1 MSFFITATDTGAGKT
16 YVTALLLRALRAEGC
31 DAVGYKPV
39 SCGDRDDAVTL
50 VAAGGHAEPMDAVNP
65 LWYSSAVAPYVAG
78 LLESRPLDPA
88 GLLAGYRSL
97 AARHEIVLV
106 EGVGGWEVPL
116 APGYGVPDLAADLGL
131 PVLLVV
137 SNKLGALNHT
147 ILTVKAIQARGLACA
162 GLVFNNAADELD
174 TAAIT
179 NKGVIEDLCGI
190 PVLTDIIRGQEDIE
204 VEGFLALLGR
214 G

>member
-16 YVTALLLRALRAEGC
+16 YVTALLLRALRAEGR

-39 SCGDRDDAVTL
+39 SCGDRDDAVIL
-50 VAAGGHAEPMDAVNP
+50 VEAGGRVEPMDAVNP

-78 LLESRPLDPA
+78 LLENRPLDPA
-88 GLLAGYRSL
+88 SLLGGYRSL
-97 AARHEIVLV
+97 AQRHEIVLV

-116 APGYGVPDLAADLGL
+116 APGYGLPDLAAELGL

-147 ILTVKAIQARGLACA
+147 ILTVRAIQARGLSCA
-162 GLVFNNAADELD
+162 GLVFNNADDELD

-179 NKGVIEDLCGI
+179 NKGVIGDLCGV
-190 PVLTDIIRGQEDIE
+190 PVITDIIRGQEDIE
-204 VEGFLALLGR
+204 VEGFLALLG
-214 G
+214 